1 MFDDSD
7 PDSAPPPKPPAAT
20 GEGEGGGGRSSPD
33 PGAGSGGAEPA
44 FGYGEGLT
52 ERAELAAERE
62 LVEAA
67 VREGGMRQRILR
79 EIRSWLR
86 DLLVAAL
93 ICVALIVYVMQP
105 FRVEKT
111 SMEPLLADGDRIL
124 VSKISLLYEPIRR
137 GDVVVLWNPRAPGES
152 WIKRVIALPG
162 EEVRI
167 EDGIVHIDGAPLAE
181 DYIPDLERNPP
192 KNQFPSAQAAWLALR
207 HRGRMREFGL
217 VLRNNPLGGD
227 KVYLHVPEGYYF
239 VLGDHRR
246 FSMDSRDS
254 ALAPDESGPG
264 LIPARYIYGKAIFRY
279 WPLDSFGPIP
289 AAGYPAA
296 EEIEEY

>member
-7 PDSAPPPKPPAAT
+7 SDSARPPKPQAAEA
-20 GEGEGGGGRSSPD
+20 EGEWEGSSTNPD
-33 PGAGSGGAEPA
+33 SESGGVEPG

-52 ERAELAAERE
+52 ERAELAAQSE

-67 VREGGMRQRILR
+67 VREGGLRGRIFR

-86 DLLVAAL
+86 DLVIAAL

-167 EDGIVHIDGAPLAE
+167 EDGVVYIDGAPLTE
-181 DYIPDLERNPP
+181 GYIPDLERNPP
-192 KNQFPSAQAAWLALR
+192 KNQFPSAQATWLALR

-217 VLRNNPLGGD
+217 VLRNNPLDGD
-227 KVYLHVPEGYYF
+227 VDEVYLHVPEGYYF

-289 AAGYPAA
+289 AASFPAVD
-296 EEIEEY
+296 EIEEY